1 MIHVQS
7 VKKNQWTNLIATIC
21 TCSTKLW
28 LCTVD
33 FGFGPEKVA
42 TFRKGSKQKLE
53 IFNLIWRWSGS

>member
-7 VKKNQWTNLIATIC
+7 VKKNQWTNLIATTC

-28 LCTVD
+28 LCAVD

-42 TFRKGSKQKLE
+42 TFRKGSKQKQ
-53 IFNLIWRWSGS
+53 